1 MQKSDVFLWL
11 KLNCYSN
18 VSTKKILINSKQISH
33 KLKYKKVH
41 LQRGGRKAWNR
52 EKRTQMPFSSTE
64 CVAATYKG

>member
-33 KLKYKKVH
+33 KLKYKKIH
-41 LQRGGRKAWNR
+41 LRRGKESMEQRETNTNAVFLN
-52 EKRTQMPFSSTE
+52 
-64 CVAATYKG
+64 